1 MWYGE
6 YQHNLDEKNRFI
18 LPSKFR
24 QQLKKTKNQKFYLT
38 RGLDVCLFMFLEND
52 WRRLE
57 DKFKALPFTK
67 HQARSF
73 NRLYFSGAYEVIP
86 GSQGRVIIPDYLKD
100 FAGIKREVV
109 IIGVSDRI
117 EIWDKHIWQDFYEK
131 NRKNF
136 EKMAE
141 DIFE

>member
-24 QQLKKTKNQKFYLT
+24 KQLKKTKSKKFYLT

-57 DKFKALPFTK
+57 EKFKSLPFTK
-67 HQARSF
+67 QQARSF
-73 NRLYFSGAYEVIP
+73 NRLYFSGASEVIP

-100 FAGIKREVV
+100 FAGINREVV

-117 EIWDKHIWQDFYEK
+117 EIWNKHIWQDFYEK